1 MRRLAV
7 PDQRRGQSVAHDPG
21 AGIAHWRT
29 DQGYGFPRRA
39 VRKVSSRIASIE
51 DLRRRAHAR
60 VPKPFMDYLESG
72 SFSQITRRENRRDLD
87 SIRFRERVMF
97 DVSNRKLETTM
108 LGEKVAMPV
117 AIGPT
122 GMCGA
127 VWSNGEILSCR
138 AAHEFGIPFS
148 LSTNALLSIEDVR
161 SSVDKPFWFQLYLE
175 KDRGFS
181 KDLLERAKKAGCPV
195 LILTMDLHV
204 EGTRYCD
211 VHNGLGVPPKL
222 TPANIWSIVSHPR
235 WAFAMLHSK
244 RWSFG
249 NYAGKVKSG
258 NVKEMAELVKSQL
271 DSSFDLKT
279 LEWVRSLWPGKLIVK
294 GIMDVE
300 DAKMAVKA
308 GADAILVSNHGGR
321 QLDSAPSTAS
331 ALPAIIEA
339 VGDRTEVYVDSG
351 VRSGLDVLKFLG
363 LGARACFIG
372 RAYLYGLGPYGQ
384 AVVTKALEI
393 LKDELGI
400 AMALTGVTDAS
411 QVPHDIILRQLSEPT
426 RPASATSGGPF

>member
-1 MRRLAV
+1 
-7 PDQRRGQSVAHDPG
+7 
-21 AGIAHWRT
+21 
-29 DQGYGFPRRA
+29 
-39 VRKVSSRIASIE
+39 VRKVPADIASIE
-51 DLRRRAHAR
+51 DLRKRAHAR
-60 VPKPFMDYLESG
+60 VPKPFMDYMEAG
-72 SFSQITRRENRRDLD
+72 SFAQITLRENRRDLD

-97 DVSNRKLETTM
+97 DVSDRKLETTM
-108 LGEKVAMPV
+108 LGHKVAMPV

-127 VWSNGEILSCR
+127 IWSNGEILSCR
-138 AAHEFGIPFS
+138 AAHAFGIPFS
-148 LSTNALLSIEDVR
+148 LSTNALLSIEDVA
-161 SSVDKPFWFQLYLE
+161 SSVDRPFWFQLYLE

-181 KDLLERAKKAGCPV
+181 KELLERAKKAGCPV

-211 VHNGLGVPPKL
+211 VRNGLGVPPKL
-222 TPANIWSIVSHPR
+222 TPANIWSIISHPH

-249 NYAGKVKSG
+249 NYADKVKSG

-271 DSSFDLKT
+271 DSSFDVKT

-300 DAKMAVKA
+300 DAKMAVAA

-331 ALPAIIEA
+331 ALSAIVDA
-339 VGDRTEVYVDSG
+339 VGDEVEVYVDSG

-372 RAYLYGLGPYGQ
+372 RAYLYGLGAYGQ
-384 AVVTKALEI
+384 AGVTKALDI
-393 LKDELGI
+393 LKDELSI
-400 AMALTGVTDAS
+400 AMALTGVTDVTR
-411 QVPHDIILRQLSEPT
+411 VPRNIILRSAPALSG
-426 RPASATSGGPF
+426 AAAATSGGPFRDVRVYEEQ

>member
-1 MRRLAV
+1 MRKT
-7 PDQRRGQSVAHDPG
+7 PG
-21 AGIAHWRT
+21 N
-29 DQGYGFPRRA
+29 
-39 VRKVSSRIASIE
+39 IASIE
-51 DLRRRAHAR
+51 DLRRRAHRR
-60 VPKPFMDYLESG
+60 VPKPFMDYVESG
-72 SFSQITRRENRRDLD
+72 SFAEVTLRANRSDLD
-87 SIRFRERVMF
+87 AVRFRERVMF

-138 AAHEFGIPFS
+138 AAHDFGIPFS
-148 LSTNALLSIEDVR
+148 LSTNALLSIDDVA
-161 SSVDKPFWFQLYLE
+161 SSVTRPFWFQLYLE

-181 KDLLERAKKAGCPV
+181 KELLERAKKAGCPA

-222 TPANIWSIVSHPR
+222 TPANIWSIVSNPR

-249 NYAGKVKSG
+249 NYADKVKSG
-258 NVKEMAELVKSQL
+258 NVAEMAELVKSQL

-279 LEWVRSLWPGKLIVK
+279 LAWVRSLWPGKLIVK
-294 GIMDVE
+294 GILDPE
-300 DAKMAVKA
+300 DARMAADA

-321 QLDSAPSTAS
+321 QLDNAPSTVS
-331 ALPAIIEA
+331 ILPNIVEA
-339 VGDRTEVYVDSG
+339 VGDRLEIYVDSG
-351 VRSGLDVLKFLG
+351 IRSGLDVLKFLG
-363 LGARACFIG
+363 LGARGCFIG
-372 RAYLYGLGPYGQ
+372 RAYLYGLGAYGQ
-384 AVVTKALEI
+384 AGVTKALEI
-393 LKDELGI
+393 LHDELSV
-400 AMALTGVTDAS
+400 AMALTGVTDVEK
-411 QVPHDIILRQLSEPT
+411 VPRDIILSAPRIMTDNSPDRPEPAP
-426 RPASATSGGPF
+426 RAAG

>member
-1 MRRLAV
+1 
-7 PDQRRGQSVAHDPG
+7 
-21 AGIAHWRT
+21 
-29 DQGYGFPRRA
+29 
-39 VRKVSSRIASIE
+39 VRKVPSTIASIE
-51 DLRRRAHAR
+51 DLRRRAHRR
-60 VPKPFMDYLESG
+60 VPKPFMDYVEAG
-72 SFSQITRRENRRDLD
+72 SFSEITLRENRRDLD
-87 SIRFRERVMF
+87 AIRFRERVMF

-138 AAHEFGIPFS
+138 AAQEFGIPFS

-161 SSVDKPFWFQLYLE
+161 SSVDRPFWFQLYLE

-181 KDLLERAKKAGCPV
+181 KELIERAKTAGCPV

-204 EGTRYCD
+204 EGTRYVD
-211 VHNGLGVPPKL
+211 SHNGLGIPPKL
-222 TPANIWSIVSHPR
+222 TPANIWSIVSHPS

-249 NYAGKVKSG
+249 NYAGKVKSR
-258 NVKEMAELVKSQL
+258 NVKEMAELVRSQL
-271 DSSFDLKT
+271 DSSFDVRT

-294 GIMDVE
+294 GILDVD
-300 DAKMAVKA
+300 DAHMAVDA

-321 QLDSAPSTAS
+321 QLDSAPSTSS
-331 ALPAIIEA
+331 ALSAIVEA
-339 VGDRTEVYVDSG
+339 VGDKTEVYVDSG

-372 RAYLYGLGPYGQ
+372 RAYLYGLGAYGQ
-384 AVVTKALEI
+384 AGVTKALQI
-393 LKDELGI
+393 LRDELDI
-400 AMALTGVTDAS
+400 AMALTGVTDAAN
-411 QVPHDIILRQLSEPT
+411 VPRSVLVKASPDEIPFT
-426 RPASATSGGPF
+426 RAEHGGTKRPRRVFEGQH

>member
-1 MRRLAV
+1 MRKA
-7 PDQRRGQSVAHDPG
+7 PG
-21 AGIAHWRT
+21 
-29 DQGYGFPRRA
+29 D
-39 VRKVSSRIASIE
+39 IASIE
-51 DLRRRAHAR
+51 DLRKRAHAR
-60 VPKPFMDYLESG
+60 VPKPFMDYMEAG
-72 SFSQITRRENRRDLD
+72 SFAQLTLRENRRDLD

-108 LGEKVAMPV
+108 VGEKVSIPV

-127 VWSNGEILSCR
+127 IWSNGEILSCR

-161 SSVDKPFWFQLYLE
+161 GSVERPFWFQLYLE

-222 TPANIWSIVSHPR
+222 TPANIWSIVSHPH
-235 WAFAMLHSK
+235 WALAMLHSK

-249 NYAGKVKSG
+249 NYADKIKSG

-271 DSSFDLKT
+271 DSSFDVKT

-300 DAKMAVKA
+300 DAKMAIEA

-321 QLDSAPSTAS
+321 QLDGAPSTAS
-331 ALPAIIEA
+331 ILTSIVDA
-339 VGDRTEVYVDSG
+339 VGDKTEVFVDSG

-372 RAYLYGLGPYGQ
+372 RAYLYGLGAYGQ
-384 AVVTKALEI
+384 AGVTKTLDI
-393 LKDELGI
+393 LKDELSI
-400 AMALTGVTDAS
+400 AMALTGVTDVTK
-411 QVPHDIILRQLSEPT
+411 VPRDIILRPPPEPT
-426 RPASATSGGPF
+426 KPAAATSGGPFRDIRVYEES

>member
-1 MRRLAV
+1 MRKP
-7 PDQRRGQSVAHDPG
+7 PD
-21 AGIAHWRT
+21 T
-29 DQGYGFPRRA
+29 
-39 VRKVSSRIASIE
+39 IASIE
-51 DLRRRAHAR
+51 DLRERAHAR
-60 VPKPFMDYLESG
+60 VPKPFMDYMESG
-72 SFSQITRRENRRDLD
+72 SFQQITLRENRRDLD

-108 LGEKVAMPV
+108 LGEKVSIPV

-127 VWSNGEILSCR
+127 IWSNGEILSCR

-161 SSVDKPFWFQLYLE
+161 SSVDRPFWFQLYLE

-181 KDLLERAKKAGCPV
+181 KELLERANKAGCPV

-211 VHNGLGVPPKL
+211 KHNGLGVPPKL
-222 TPANIWSIVSHPR
+222 TPANIWSIVSHPS

-258 NVKEMAELVKSQL
+258 NVAEMAELVKSQL

-279 LEWVRSLWPGKLIVK
+279 LEWVRSLWPGKLVVK
-294 GIMDVE
+294 GLLDVE
-300 DAKMAVKA
+300 DAKMAVGA
-308 GADAILVSNHGGR
+308 GADAVLVSNHGGR

-331 ALPAIIEA
+331 VLASIVDA
-339 VGDRTEVYVDSG
+339 VGDQTEVYVDSG

-372 RAYLYGLGPYGQ
+372 RAYLYGLGAYGQ
-384 AVVTKALEI
+384 AGVAKALEI
-393 LKDELGI
+393 LKDELSV
-400 AMALTGVTDAS
+400 AMALTGVTDIAK
-411 QVPHDIILRQLSEPT
+411 VPRDIILSTP
-426 RPASATSGGPF
+426 PPPSSSATPTSGGPFRDVRVYEES

>member
-1 MRRLAV
+1 
-7 PDQRRGQSVAHDPG
+7 
-21 AGIAHWRT
+21 
-29 DQGYGFPRRA
+29 
-39 VRKVSSRIASIE
+39 
-51 DLRRRAHAR
+51 
-60 VPKPFMDYLESG
+60 MDYMESG
-72 SFSQITRRENRRDLD
+72 SFAEITLRENRRDLD

-97 DVSNRKLETTM
+97 DVSNRNLETTM
-108 LGEKVAMPV
+108 LGEKVAIPV
-117 AIGPT
+117 AIAPT

-127 VWSNGEILSCR
+127 IWSNGEILSCR
-138 AAHEFGIPFS
+138 AAHAFGVPFS
-148 LSTNALLSIEDVR
+148 LSTNALLSIEDVA

-181 KDLLERAKKAGCPV
+181 KDLVERAQKAGCSA

-222 TPANIWSIVSHPR
+222 TPANIWSIVSHPS
-235 WAFAMLHSK
+235 WALAMLHSK

-249 NYAGKVKSG
+249 NYAGKIKSG
-258 NVKEMAELVKSQL
+258 NVKEMAQLVKSQL
-271 DSSFDLKT
+271 DSSFDVKT

-294 GIMDVE
+294 GILDVE
-300 DAKMAVKA
+300 DAKMAVNS

-331 ALPAIIEA
+331 VLRGIVDAL
-339 VGDRTEVYVDSG
+339 GDRTEVYVDGG

-372 RAYLYGLGPYGQ
+372 RAYLYGLGAYGE
-384 AVVTKALEI
+384 AGVTKALEI
-393 LKDELGI
+393 LKDELDI
-400 AMALTGVTDAS
+400 AMALTSVTDAS
-411 QVPHDIILRQLSEPT
+411 NVPRDIILRPPPAT
-426 RPASATSGGPF
+426 DRPAEATGGGPFGDVRVYEDNKDGE

>member
-1 MRRLAV
+1 MSKV
-7 PDQRRGQSVAHDPG
+7 PD
-21 AGIAHWRT
+21 W
-29 DQGYGFPRRA
+29 
-39 VRKVSSRIASIE
+39 IASVE
-51 DLRRRAHAR
+51 DLRRVAHAH
-60 VPKPFMDYLESG
+60 VPKSFMQYVEAG
-72 SFSQITRRENRRDLD
+72 SFSEITLRANRRDLD

-108 LGEKVAMPV
+108 LGEKVAIPI

-127 VWSNGEILSCR
+127 VWSNGEILACR

-148 LSTNALLSIEDVR
+148 LSTNALLSIEDVT

-181 KDLLERAKKAGCPV
+181 KELIERAKAAKCPV

-204 EGTRYCD
+204 EGTRYVD
-211 VHNGLGVPPKL
+211 KHNGLGVPPKL
-222 TPANIWSIVSHPR
+222 TPANIWSIVSNPS

-249 NYAGKVKSG
+249 NYADKVKSG
-258 NVKEMAELVKSQL
+258 NVAEMAELVKSQL

-279 LEWVRSLWPGKLIVK
+279 LEWVRSKWPGKLIVK
-294 GIMDVE
+294 GILDPD
-300 DAKMAVKA
+300 DAKMAVSA

-331 ALPAIIEA
+331 ILPRVVDA
-339 VGDRTEVYVDSG
+339 VGDKTEVYVDSG
-351 VRSGLDVLKFLG
+351 VRTGLDVLKFLG

-372 RAYLYGLGPYGQ
+372 RAYLYGLGAYQQPG
-384 AVVTKALEI
+384 VTKVLEI
-393 LKDELGI
+393 LREELSV
-400 AMALTGVTDAS
+400 AMALTGVTDVS
-411 QVPHDIILRQLSEPT
+411 KVPRSVILEAP
-426 RPASATSGGPF
+426 RPDVSCSPFAAA

>member
-1 MRRLAV
+1 MRRLAI
-7 PDQRRGQSVAHDPG
+7 PDQWGREPFADHPGERTAHRRPHEGH
-21 AGIAHWRT
+21 
-29 DQGYGFPRRA
+29 GFARRA
-39 VRKVSSRIASIE
+39 VTKVPSRIASIE
-51 DLRRRAHAR
+51 DLRRRARAR
-60 VPKPFMDYLESG
+60 VPKPFMDYLEAG
-72 SFSQITRRENRRDLD
+72 SFSEITLRENRRDLD
-87 SIRFRERVMF
+87 AIRFRERVMF

-108 LGEKVAMPV
+108 LGEKVAMPI

-127 VWSNGEILSCR
+127 IWSNGEILSCR
-138 AAHEFGIPFS
+138 AAHDFGIPFS

-161 SSVDKPFWFQLYLE
+161 SSVERPFWFQLYLE

-181 KDLLERAKKAGCPV
+181 QDLIERAKKAGCPV

-211 VHNGLGVPPKL
+211 KHNGLGVPPKL
-222 TPANIWSIVSHPR
+222 TPANIWSIVSHPP

-249 NYAGKVKSG
+249 NYAEKVKSG
-258 NVKEMAELVKSQL
+258 NVAEMAELVKSQL
-271 DSSFDLKT
+271 DSSFDVKT

-294 GIMDVE
+294 GILDVE

-331 ALPAIIEA
+331 
-339 VGDRTEVYVDSG
+339 
-351 VRSGLDVLKFLG
+351 VL
-363 LGARACFIG
+363 R
-372 RAYLYGLGPYGQ
+372 
-384 AVVTKALEI
+384 
-393 LKDELGI
+393 
-400 AMALTGVTDAS
+400 
-411 QVPHDIILRQLSEPT
+411 
-426 RPASATSGGPF
+426 

>member
-1 MRRLAV
+1 MRKA
-7 PDQRRGQSVAHDPG
+7 PE
-21 AGIAHWRT
+21 
-29 DQGYGFPRRA
+29 
-39 VRKVSSRIASIE
+39 RIASIE
-51 DLRRRAHAR
+51 DLRKRAHAR
-60 VPKPFMDYLESG
+60 VPKPFMDYMEAG
-72 SFSQITRRENRRDLD
+72 SFSQITLRDNRRDLD
-87 SIRFRERVMF
+87 AIRFRERVMF
-97 DVSNRKLETTM
+97 NVADRKLEITM

-127 VWSNGEILSCR
+127 IWSNGEILSCR

-161 SSVDKPFWFQLYLE
+161 GSVDRPFWFQLYLE

-211 VHNGLGVPPKL
+211 KHNGLGVPPKL
-222 TPANIWSIVSHPR
+222 TPANIWSIVSHPP

-249 NYAGKVKSG
+249 NYAGKIKSG
-258 NVKEMAELVKSQL
+258 NVAEMAELVKSQL
-271 DSSFDLKT
+271 DSSFDVKT

-294 GIMDVE
+294 GILDVE

-308 GADAILVSNHGGR
+308 GADGILVSNHGGR

-331 ALPAIIEA
+331 VLTSIVDA
-339 VGDRTEVYVDSG
+339 VGDKVEVYVDSG

-372 RAYLYGLGPYGQ
+372 RAYLYGLGAYGQ
-384 AVVTKALEI
+384 AGVTKALEI
-393 LKDELGI
+393 LKDELSI
-400 AMALTGVTDAS
+400 AMALTGVTDVTK
-411 QVPHDIILRQLSEPT
+411 VPRDIILRPPPEPSRAAT
-426 RPASATSGGPF
+426 PTSGGPFRDVRVYEES

>member
-1 MRRLAV
+1 VSRALAGV
-7 PDQRRGQSVAHDPG
+7 
-21 AGIAHWRT
+21 
-29 DQGYGFPRRA
+29 
-39 VRKVSSRIASIE
+39 ASIE
-51 DLRRRAHAR
+51 DLRKRAYAR
-60 VPKPFMDYLESG
+60 VPKPFMDYLEAG
-72 SFSQITRRENRRDLD
+72 SFAEITLRENRSDLD
-87 SIRFRERVMF
+87 AIRFRERVMF
-97 DVSNRKLETTM
+97 DVSDRSLETTM
-108 LGEKVAMPV
+108 LGEKVSMPV

-127 VWSNGEILSCR
+127 IWSNGEILSCR
-138 AAHEFGIPFS
+138 AAHDFGIPFS

-161 SSVDKPFWFQLYLE
+161 GAVDRPFWFQLYLE

-181 KDLLERAKKAGCPV
+181 KDLLERANKAGCPV

-211 VHNGLGVPPKL
+211 KHNGLGVPPKL
-222 TPANIWSIVSHPR
+222 TPANIWSIVSHPP

-249 NYAGKVKSG
+249 NYADKIKSG

-271 DSSFDLKT
+271 DSSFDVKT
-279 LEWVRSLWPGKLIVK
+279 LEWVRSLWPGKLVVK
-294 GIMDVE
+294 GILDID

-331 ALPAIIEA
+331 VIRGIVDAI
-339 VGDRTEVYVDSG
+339 GDTCEVYVDSG

-363 LGARACFIG
+363 LGARGCFIG
-372 RAYLYGLGPYGQ
+372 RAYLYGLGAYQQ
-384 AVVTKALEI
+384 AGVTKALEI
-393 LKDELGI
+393 LKDELSV
-400 AMALTGVTDAS
+400 AMALTGVTD
-411 QVPHDIILRQLSEPT
+411 VEKIPRDIILRPPPD
-426 RPASATSGGPF
+426 PATPAVATSGGPYRDIRIYEES

>member
-1 MRRLAV
+1 VSKV
-7 PDQRRGQSVAHDPG
+7 PD
-21 AGIAHWRT
+21 W
-29 DQGYGFPRRA
+29 
-39 VRKVSSRIASIE
+39 IASVE
-51 DLRRRAHAR
+51 DLRRVAHSH
-60 VPKPFMDYLESG
+60 VPRPFMEYVEAG
-72 SFSQITRRENRRDLD
+72 SFSEITLRANRRDLD
-87 SIRFRERVMF
+87 AIRFRERVMF
-97 DVSNRKLETTM
+97 DVSNRKLGTTM
-108 LGEKVAMPV
+108 LGEKVTMPV

-148 LSTNALLSIEDVR
+148 LSTNALLSIEDVA

-181 KDLLERAKKAGCPV
+181 KDLIERAKAAKCPV
-195 LILTMDLHV
+195 MILTMDLHV

-211 VHNGLGVPPKL
+211 KHNGLGVPPKL
-222 TPANIWSIVSHPR
+222 TPANIWSIVRHPP

-249 NYAGKVKSG
+249 NYAEKVKSG

-271 DSSFDLKT
+271 DSSFDIKT

-294 GIMDVE
+294 GILDAD
-300 DAKMAVKA
+300 DAKMAVNA

-321 QLDSAPSTAS
+321 QLDSAPSTAWILS
-331 ALPAIIEA
+331 TIVEA
-339 VGDRTEVYVDSG
+339 VGHRTEVYVDSG
-351 VRSGLDVLKFLG
+351 VRTGLDVLKFLG

-372 RAYLYGLGPYGQ
+372 RAYLYGLGAYQQEG
-384 AVVTKALEI
+384 VTKVLEI
-393 LKDELGI
+393 LKEELSI
-400 AMALTGVTDAS
+400 AMALTGITDAS
-411 QVPHDIILRQLSEPT
+411 KVPRGVILDGPKPEVACS
-426 RPASATSGGPF
+426 PAGPV

>member
-1 MRRLAV
+1 MRKP
-7 PDQRRGQSVAHDPG
+7 PD
-21 AGIAHWRT
+21 T
-29 DQGYGFPRRA
+29 
-39 VRKVSSRIASIE
+39 IASIE
-51 DLRRRAHAR
+51 DLRERAHAR
-60 VPKPFMDYLESG
+60 VPKPFMDYMESG
-72 SFSQITRRENRRDLD
+72 SFQQITLRENRRDLD

-108 LGEKVAMPV
+108 LGEKVSIPV

-127 VWSNGEILSCR
+127 IWSNGEILSCR

-161 SSVDKPFWFQLYLE
+161 SSVDRPFWFQLYLE

-181 KDLLERAKKAGCPV
+181 KELLERANKAGCPV

-211 VHNGLGVPPKL
+211 KHNGLGVPPKL
-222 TPANIWSIVSHPR
+222 TPANIWSIVSHPS

-258 NVKEMAELVKSQL
+258 NVAEMAELVKSQL

-279 LEWVRSLWPGKLIVK
+279 LEWVRSLWPGKLVVK
-294 GIMDVE
+294 GLLDVE
-300 DAKMAVKA
+300 DAKMAVGA
-308 GADAILVSNHGGR
+308 GADAVLVSNHGGR

-331 ALPAIIEA
+331 VLASIVDA
-339 VGDRTEVYVDSG
+339 VGDQTEVYVDSG

-372 RAYLYGLGPYGQ
+372 RAYLYGLGAYGQ
-384 AVVTKALEI
+384 AGVAKALEI
-393 LKDELGI
+393 LKDELSV
-400 AMALTGVTDAS
+400 AMALTGVTDVAK
-411 QVPHDIILRQLSEPT
+411 VPRDIILRPPPSPSS
-426 RPASATSGGPF
+426 SATPTSGGPFRDVRVYEES

>member
-1 MRRLAV
+1 MQDGRAPHRN
-7 PDQRRGQSVAHDPG
+7 GQ
-21 AGIAHWRT
+21 
-29 DQGYGFPRRA
+29 PRRA
-39 VRKVSSRIASIE
+39 MRKAPGNIASIE
-51 DLRRRAHAR
+51 DLRKRAHAR

-72 SFSQITRRENRRDLD
+72 SFSQITLRENRRDLD
-87 SIRFRERVMF
+87 AIRFRERVMF
-97 DVSNRKLETTM
+97 DVSNRKLGTTM
-108 LGEKVAMPV
+108 LGEDVSIPV

-161 SSVDKPFWFQLYLE
+161 SSVTKPFWFQLYLE

-181 KDLLERAKKAGCPV
+181 KELLERAKKAGCPV

-211 VHNGLGVPPKL
+211 KHNGLGVPPKL
-222 TPANIWSIVSHPR
+222 TPANIWSIVSHPS
-235 WAFAMLHSK
+235 WALAMLHSK

-271 DSSFDLKT
+271 DSSFDVKT
-279 LEWVRSLWPGKLIVK
+279 LEWVRSLWPGKLVVK
-294 GIMDVE
+294 GILDVD
-300 DAKMAVKA
+300 DARIAVDA

-331 ALPAIIEA
+331 VLAGIVEA
-339 VGDRTEVYVDSG
+339 VGD
-351 VRSGLDVLKFLG
+351 
-363 LGARACFIG
+363 
-372 RAYLYGLGPYGQ
+372 
-384 AVVTKALEI
+384 
-393 LKDELGI
+393 
-400 AMALTGVTDAS
+400 
-411 QVPHDIILRQLSEPT
+411 
-426 RPASATSGGPF
+426 